1 VKQTRLGR
9 TTLPKLLD
17 ELRERDYVAEVD
29 YGWGLT
35 VAGREVR
42 AQIRARPREGLIS
55 KLQA

>member
-1 VKQTRLGR
+1 LGR

-35 VAGREVR
+35 AASREVR
-42 AQIRARPREGLIS
+42 AQIRARPREALIS